1 MAQSWTA
8 GVKTSLPGAS
18 YTHLMWTDRRDL
30 YLNQNLVKE
39 LYGEVTP
46 FITFAAKLATVKT
59 KDPDFKCFEHRGK
72 WINMT
77 GYVHDACD
85 WSGASSREV
94 ADIVLKD
101 SGDSTNCAY
110 ITVGD
115 ILEFRCGTAGTRA
128 DASGTN
134 HTCVANDILAVA
146 IVVDYDTTN
155 GADLKYLT
163 PAASTIDLA
172 DSDPFTIIGNAYNE
186 NGRSPSAWSDELE
199 TVWNSTQIVKTPLE
213 LSGTLMD
220 MTLKG
225 YPREYERLRQDKFR
239 EHKMKLNKTALF
251 GWRIDGNASPSTT
264 GHLTDNMG
272 ISTDSATQV
281 RTTMGIIPLIKT
293 YGAADKQYFQRQWA
307 SYDMNA
313 FLADMEAFYGNNYN
327 VGSELFAFVGY
338 HAMTEMSKVGP
349 DSFLGRS
356 GAAIQLSDPKTTSFG
371 FNVRQLTHPFGTWNL
386 VLDPSFSYYP
396 YTNSMLVVDP
406 DNVQRVVYRNAVYQT
421 NIQDN
426 DRDGRK
432 DQYFTDEGIGVT
444 MVEKHMFLQFN

>member
-1 MAQSWTA
+1 MAQAWTA
-8 GVKTSLPGAS
+8 GAKTSLPGAS
-18 YTHLMWTDRRDL
+18 YSSLMYTDRRNL
-30 YLNQNLVKE
+30 YLNPNMVKE

-59 KDPDFKCFEHRGK
+59 GDPDFKMFEHRGK

-77 GYVHDACD
+77 GYVHTACD
-85 WSGASSREV
+85 WSGASSREL
-94 ADIVLKD
+94 ADKTLQ
-101 SGDSTNCAY
+101 DSTDGTACAY

-115 ILEFRCGTAGTRA
+115 VLEVRAGTAGSR
-128 DASGTN
+128 GTAAGG
-134 HTCVANDILAVA
+134 TTTVAVNDILGTVL
-146 IVVDYDTTN
+146 VVDYN
-155 GADLKYLT
+155 SSGADMKYLT
-163 PAASTIDLA
+163 PAASTIDFA
-172 DSDPFTIIGNAYNE
+172 DGDLFTIIGNAYNE

-199 TVWNSTQIVKTPLE
+199 VVWNSTQIVKTPLE
-213 LSGTLMD
+213 ISGTVMD
-220 MTLKG
+220 LALKG
-225 YPREYERLRQDKFR
+225 YPKEYERLRQDKFR
-239 EHKMKLNKTALF
+239 EHKMKLNKTALL
-251 GWRIDGNASPSTT
+251 GYRIDGNTAPSTT
-264 GHLTDNMG
+264 GHVADNMG
-272 ISTDSATQV
+272 VSADSASQV

-293 YGAADKQYFQRQWA
+293 YGTANEQYFQRQWA
-307 SYDMNA
+307 AYDMNA
-313 FLADMEAFYGNNYN
+313 FLADMEAFYGKNYN

-338 HAMTEMSKVGP
+338 HAITKFSQTGP

-406 DNVQRVVYRNAVYQT
+406 ENVQRVVYRPAAYQT

-432 DQYFTDEGIGVT
+432 DQYFTDEGVGIT
-444 MVEKHMFLQFN
+444 MVEKHMFMQFS